1 MELGV
6 DTILLARVSIIRLLI
21 NILISITEIQNKEI
35 SKIWLHLARL
45 LSKETK
51 KERKN
56 LAVKRNYFKDREVT
70 AWHYCLP

>member
-70 AWHYCLP
+70 A